1 MADVKTIC
9 ITLPILGLNNLIDSG
24 SSVSIDEMHQMI
36 DAGTVFEDIQE
47 RFGHIQGFEFL
58 LEQNNLEHKQEISEA
73 LQRMANAYA
82 ASDFQVEN
90 NGLNYLLGMLNE
102 LLQQG
107 SKVTHIR

>member
-1 MADVKTIC
+1 MVEVKTIC

-24 SSVSIDEMHQMI
+24 RSVSIDEMHQMI
-36 DAGTVFEDIQE
+36 DTGTVFEDIRE
-47 RFGHIQGFEFL
+47 RFGHVDGFEFL
-58 LEQNNLEHKQEISEA
+58 LEQHSSEHKQEILKV

-82 ASDFQVEN
+82 ASDFQIEK

-107 SKVTHIR
+107 SKVTQIR